1 MQKTYVEV
9 KKEITLTSRT
19 LARRVAELML
29 SKKAADVVILD
40 VRKLTSITDYFI
52 LCSAD
57 SDTQVKAIA
66 DAIEDGLEKEG
77 VQLYNSEGK
86 QALLW
91 VVMDYIDVVA
101 HIFYRETRTFYNL
114 ERLWADAK
122 KTVVREKM
130 GNTKERKTKSV
141 TS

>member
-1 MQKTYVEV
+1 MK
-9 KKEITLTSRT
+9 SRS
-19 LARRVAELML
+19 LAKRIAELML
-29 SKKAADVVILD
+29 SKKASDVVILD

-52 LCSAD
+52 ICSAD

-77 VQLYNSEGK
+77 VPLYNSEGR

-101 HIFYRETRTFYNL
+101 HIFYQETRTFYNL

-122 KTVVREKM
+122 KTHVYDKPCQP
-130 GNTKERKTKSV
+130 NKRKTKSV
-141 TS
+141 EA

>member
-1 MQKTYVEV
+1 M
-9 KKEITLTSRT
+9 TSRT
-19 LARRVAELML
+19 LAKRVAELML
-29 SKKAADVVILD
+29 SKKATDIVILD

-52 LCSAD
+52 ICSAD

-77 VQLYNSEGK
+77 IRLYNSEGR

-122 KTVVREKM
+122 KTTVHENVETAKQ
-130 GNTKERKTKSV
+130 RKTKSV
-141 TS
+141 KS